1 MRDIEIRLFAFE
13 WLNQQKKIHGDEL
26 PRKLLTG
33 GFNISGTSY
42 SIVGP
47 QGIWKPKSMRLPLSI
62 TSLLGGKYIDT
73 IDEKHEIFDYKYR
86 GTNPFHPDNIG
97 LRELMNQKIPL
108 ICFLRIAENKYVPF
122 WPAYIVKENRTALSF
137 SVVFDDMSYLLK
149 RPGLD
154 TAAEPIVNNARR
166 EYITVTSLQRVHQKE
181 FREKVLKAYR
191 NQCTLCRLRHVE
203 LLDAAHIISDK
214 EDFGDPVIE
223 NGLSL
228 CKIHHSAFDQN
239 IIGITPDYHV
249 KVRKDILDEIDGP
262 MLKYGLQSLENE
274 SLYLPTHNG
283 NWPDRERLEIRYK
296 RFQSAL

>member
-13 WLNQQKKIHGDEL
+13 WLKQQTEIHGDVL
-26 PRKLLTG
+26 PRKLLTK
-33 GFNISGTSY
+33 GFCLSGAIFSL
-42 SIVGP
+42 VGP
-47 QGIWKPKSMRLPLSI
+47 QGIWKPKSMNLPLSI
-62 TSLLGGKYIDT
+62 TSLLGGRYPDT
-73 IDEKHEIFDYKYR
+73 IDEKGEIFDYKYR
-86 GTNPFHPDNIG
+86 GTNPFHPDNVG
-97 LRELMNQKIPL
+97 LRELMNHKISL
-108 ICFLRIAENKYVPF
+108 ICFLRIAENKYVPL
-122 WPAYIVKENRTALSF
+122 WPAYIVKENRYALSF
-137 SVVFDDMSYLLK
+137 SVVFDDIAYLLK
-149 RPGLD
+149 RPELE
-154 TAAEPIVNNARR
+154 TAAQPIVNNSRR

-239 IIGITPDYHV
+239 IIGITPNYQV
-249 KVRKDILDEIDGP
+249 KIRKDILEEIDGP
-262 MLKYGLQSLENE
+262 MLKYGLQSLDNE
-274 SLYLPTHNG
+274 SLYLPMHKD

-296 RFQSAL
+296 RFQSAM